1 MNSRFLAGIKKAT
14 FKQEKSKS
22 GPNFPCFFNKIFLN
36 QTFINIKSFKISKTV
51 PPEPSQGQFLNTVCT
66 NSCMFQIILHWK

>member
-1 MNSRFLAGIKKAT
+1 MSRGSLGECVHELTIAGWNKKGYVQT
-14 FKQEKSKS
+14 REKS

-51 PPEPSQGQFLNTVCT
+51 PPEPSQGQFL
-66 NSCMFQIILHWK
+66 L